1 MDRRQLNPSNSS
13 CIAGEIV
20 NVMSRTYTKPYKTHP
35 NPLHLVESMSPHHL
49 PHQATHGLLHHL
61 HTSLVHLGIL
71 KCLEEFLPTQHLTRT
86 LYFGAFVGPKKVV
99 LKLCI
104 VLECCSGGRYM
115 FGEKINTPPKQGTGK
130 GAFSRIPIFMY
141 ETLGFWLTAS
151 PTSHLLCC
159 CSGRQGSLHSCLEV
173 RNEGL
178 QDCAVHIGILG
189 TKKTLQDLKP
199 ELIGEFEHLF
209 FSHLTVIRWYTK
221 NLHHLRVLSQ
231 KSSI

>member
-1 MDRRQLNPSNSS
+1 MDRRQLHPSNSS

-49 PHQATHGLLHHL
+49 PHQATHGLLYHL

-104 VLECCSGGRYM
+104 YWNAALEAGTCLVKRSYFIPLQNRVREKAPFSESRFLCMKLLGLVNSIAHIPPAVLL
-115 FGEKINTPPKQGTGK
+115 FGKT
-130 GAFSRIPIFMY
+130 
-141 ETLGFWLTAS
+141 
-151 PTSHLLCC
+151 
-159 CSGRQGSLHSCLEV
+159 RQLAQL
-173 RNEGL
+173 
-178 QDCAVHIGILG
+178 
-189 TKKTLQDLKP
+189 P
-199 ELIGEFEHLF
+199 
-209 FSHLTVIRWYTK
+209 
-221 NLHHLRVLSQ
+221 
-231 KSSI
+231 